1 MHMTT
6 NVAGI
11 ELSRFEVPVMKALR
25 SYEQLT
31 DDKLEFDLQ
40 TALGVKSTMGSAGFA
55 GISRSYVDFAGE
67 RIGDL
72 KVFALAPGDAT
83 GHDTPAQNLT
93 FCDNKLSKS
102 GLELYLSALAPGDV
116 QKPRKITPRFIP
128 VPKPSTGSELSLA
141 VATFIPG
148 QDEPVMFANNLRT
161 LGIDDS
167 GDKPRVAET
176 GIAGEPSDT
185 YERALNGEIALDC
198 DVTITLGRDP
208 ATDQRFGDPGAIANS
223 RSVVQVAA
231 VLSLRGG
238 AAAPQQELIQQLRA
252 HTPHQG

>member
-11 ELSRFEVPVMKALR
+11 ELSRFEAPVERALETYSEMTGRELQFDVRKAA
-25 SYEQLT
+25 
-31 DDKLEFDLQ
+31 D
-40 TALGVKSTMGSAGFA
+40 VKSTMGSAGFS
-55 GISRSYVDFAGE
+55 GISRSYVDFGGE

-83 GHDTPAQNLT
+83 GNDTPAQGLT
-93 FCDNKLSKS
+93 FGGGKLSKT

-116 QKPRKITPRFIP
+116 QKPRPITPRFIP
-128 VPKPSTGSELSLA
+128 VPKPSADSELSLA
-141 VATFIPG
+141 VATFLPD
-148 QDEPVMFANNLRT
+148 QDEPIMFANNLRT
-161 LGIDDS
+161 LGIDES

-176 GIAGEPSDT
+176 GVAGEPGDL
-185 YERALNGEIALDC
+185 YERALAGEIILDG
-198 DVTITLGRDP
+198 DTTLILGQDP
-208 ATDQRFGDPGAIANS
+208 ETDQRFGDPGAIANS

-231 VLSLRGG
+231 VLSLKGG